1 LAIKHLENFE
11 EAIMTNEVSS
21 EKSPNETLAD
31 LVIAKLKEKGFVVD
45 GKDAEISTKLKAGT
59 ASRED
64 WTLWVDLAQSK
75 KQKDGKNGEN

>member
-1 LAIKHLENFE
+1 
-11 EAIMTNEVSS
+11 MTIEISP

-31 LVIAKLKEKGFVVD
+31 LVLAKLKEKGFVAD
-45 GKDAEISTKLKAGT
+45 GKDAEISTKLNAGT

-75 KQKDGKNGEN
+75 KPKDGKNGEN

>member
-1 LAIKHLENFE
+1 
-11 EAIMTNEVSS
+11 MTNEVSP

-31 LVIAKLKEKGFVVD
+31 LVIAKLKEKGFVAD

-75 KQKDGKNGEN
+75 KQ

>member
-1 LAIKHLENFE
+1 
-11 EAIMTNEVSS
+11 MTTEIQP

-31 LVIAKLKEKGFVVD
+31 LVLAKLKEKGFVAD
-45 GKDAEISTKLKAGT
+45 GKDTEISTKLNAGT

-64 WTLWVDLAQSK
+64 WTLWIDLAQSK